1 MKKLDDYK
9 SEISMC
15 VRCGAC
21 RSTCPTFGV
30 IRREA
35 ASARG
40 KVSLADAFIKGEV
53 SLSDTFIKHMSEC
66 VLCAA
71 CQESCP
77 NDVPVPDII
86 MAARAESVKS
96 KGLPF
101 LASAIMKGLKNPDN
115 FLTRTLKI
123 ASLVQGFVFKKVP
136 DESGLHRRFPLPL
149 IQRKRLVPPLAKRFL
164 LDIVEKERKANR
176 IEDSGIDNKH
186 PNKEVRV
193 GFFAGCLINYIMP
206 NIGVASIKVLNK
218 AGATVIVPPGQ
229 TCCGMPALG
238 MGDVD
243 DARSL
248 AIKNL
253 EAFEAED
260 LDFITTACAT
270 CSEGLKRR
278 FKELLED
285 EGPELKRRV
294 EVFCSKVRDITE
306 LLVNE
311 IKLTSSTL
319 DNQSSTSEKVV
330 TYHDPCHLRRGQ
342 SIKEEPREL
351 IDMAGLKRKEMK
363 HPCRCCGLGGSFN
376 ITNYDFS
383 IEINKSKALDIKN
396 TGADIVATACPGCI
410 MQLRDGL
417 HRIGAK
423 TEVKHVV
430 ELLAEKV
437 GEG

>member
-1 MKKLDDYK
+1 MKRLDGYRSD
-9 SEISMC
+9 ISRC

-30 IRREA
+30 INREA

-40 KVSLADAFIKGEV
+40 KISLADAFIKGEV
-53 SLSDTFIKHMSEC
+53 ELSDTFIKHISEC

-86 MAARAESVKS
+86 MAARAEAVRGR
-96 KGLPF
+96 GLPV
-101 LASAIMKGLKNPDN
+101 LASAIMKGLRNPDN
-115 FLTRTLKI
+115 FISGTLKI
-123 ASLVQGFVFKKVP
+123 ASMVQGLVFKKVP
-136 DESGLHRRFPLPL
+136 GESGLHRRFPLPL
-149 IQRKRLVPPLAKRFL
+149 IQGERLVPPLARRFL
-164 LDIVEKERKANR
+164 LDIIEKERKGHRGDNGHHKR
-176 IEDSGIDNKH
+176 GIK
-186 PNKEVRV
+186 V
-193 GFFAGCLINYIMP
+193 GFFAGCMINYIMP
-206 NIGVASIKVLNK
+206 DIGIASIKVLKK
-218 AGATVIVPPGQ
+218 AGATVIVPSGQ

-248 AIKNL
+248 ALKNL
-253 EAFEAED
+253 EAFEEQD

-278 FKELLED
+278 FKDLLED
-285 EGPELKRRV
+285 EGPEIKRRV

-306 LLVNE
+306 LLVND
-311 IKLTSSTL
+311 IGLTSLVL
-319 DNQSSTSEKVV
+319 DDQSPTSEKIV

-342 SIKEEPREL
+342 GIKEEPREL
-351 IDMAGLKRKEMK
+351 IDLAGLKRKEMK

-376 ITNYDFS
+376 ITNYEFS
-383 IEINKSKALDIKN
+383 MEINRGKALDIKN

-417 HRIGAK
+417 HRVGAK
-423 TEVKHVV
+423 TEVRHVV